1 MAEKSLEM
9 NTILGENSHYEGNMN
24 VKGSLRIEGEFVGE
38 ISADSLVIGKKAKV
52 EANIKSPS
60 VMVGGYVKGNISENK
75 HLTIQS
81 TGRVVGDVNTDRLSV
96 EEGAVLHGKCLMG
109 GK

>member
-75 HLTIQS
+75 HLR
-81 TGRVVGDVNTDRLSV
+81 GRSRTPGLGHSGRC
-96 EEGAVLHGKCLMG
+96 EHRQAVCGRRRRPSR
-109 GK
+109 